1 MVVPVGTPGVRG
13 LIEIIDKLDLR
24 YYSAV
29 SSSVN
34 LNSNSIPILRSLPV
48 KYRRESELR
57 SEIFAIP
64 QNKHKFLRLY
74 CHLPGLGEI
83 YLHSPIPV
91 PVTYTSKPEAR
102 SLVTSDSRMLQDV
115 FLSILVTI
123 TTVLGVLVTPTIV
136 LGVLIT
142 PLLAP
147 TLATLKQQ
155 LRNLRQVS
163 HCKTFSREI
172 V

>member
-1 MVVPVGTPGVRG
+1 MRG

-115 FLSILVTI
+115 FLSILVMI
-123 TTVLGVLVTPTIV
+123 TMVVGVGAPLITPV
-136 LGVLIT
+136 T

-155 LRNLRQVS
+155 PRNLRQVS
-163 HCKTFSREI
+163 HC
-172 V
+172 